1 MSIKLC
7 LGKQWGLRRMATP
20 AGHFNMMAVDQRH
33 QISSL
38 VSKTF
43 GIAEDAVNF
52 ADVVAIKRVLVQEL
66 GEYVSA
72 ALLDPN
78 FSFPAALAK
87 LPAHTGF
94 LVTLED
100 NRFEDT
106 PGGRRSH
113 SIRNWS
119 VEKIKRA
126 GGDGVKLLT
135 WFRPDADPDILAH
148 QKTFVENV
156 GDECRRHDIALVLE
170 LLTYPFPKSGR
181 RSSDDFDAAD
191 KLPELVLG
199 SVREFA
205 HPRYGVDLLKLE
217 SPLPGAT
224 LPARDGGAPHL
235 QAQRWFDEMGAICRN
250 AGMPWVML
258 SAGVTSSQFVRV
270 MEYAYAAGANGFL
283 AGRAIWWDA
292 LQQFPDLEKVAAQ
305 LRQQGRATLRELDA
319 LTLRAGHRWHADYS
333 AFDSFKSEG
342 DMCAAYT

>member
-1 MSIKLC
+1 MSINLC

-38 VSKTF
+38 VSKTL
-43 GIAEDAVNF
+43 GIAEDEVSF
-52 ADVVAIKRVLVQEL
+52 VDVVAIKRVLVEAL
-66 GEYVSA
+66 GEHVSA
-72 ALLDPN
+72 VLLDPN

-87 LPAHTGF
+87 LPARTGF

-126 GGDGVKLLT
+126 GGDGVKLLA

-148 QKTFVENV
+148 QKAFVENV

-170 LLTYPFPKSGR
+170 LLVYPFAKNGSR
-181 RSSDDFDAAD
+181 TFDAFDSPD
-191 KLPELVLG
+191 KRPELVLG
-199 SVREFA
+199 SVREFV

-217 SPLPGAT
+217 SPLPGST
-224 LPARDGGAPHL
+224 LPARDGSARHL

-292 LQQFPDLEKVAAQ
+292 LQQFPDLEKFAAQ

-319 LTLRAGHRWHADYS
+319 LTLRAGHCWHADYS